1 MKTKSNSL
9 FDVLSRRVLVTLLPR
24 TRYVAAV
31 LLMVV
36 AVLLTGYSTI
46 AKTGRGGRQ
55 NPTSTAGI
63 YPAEDDQDS
72 EYREKR
78 DEFLRGF
85 FGTEPGGV
93 SPSAYTSALAA
104 ARALPLSP
112 LLQGQKFVSPETLEV
127 VAPWTSPIAPPIRN
141 SYGGNASAR
150 VHALAIDPINTNVV
164 YTGSFGGLAK
174 TTDGG
179 VTWRYLSDTWA
190 SQSISS
196 IAVSPNASNII
207 YVGTGR
213 DDYGP
218 YGVGLYRSS
227 DGGTT
232 WRRLGTHFAGTYIRT
247 VAVDPNTRESLAT
260 VYVANGCT
268 DTCGLSRSTNSGRT
282 WTQLYQVHNGIYDVA
297 IDGSTHPSTL
307 YVTQDDGTFKSTDS
321 GESWTP
327 IHSVLAGSRNR
338 LSVVNSTLYLLG
350 PRDPDHNLYK
360 STDRGAKWTQIPTK
374 CFDEADSCAN
384 DDGGIGLSVFAVD
397 PFNPNVILG
406 GNQALYRT
414 DNGGLSW
421 TEIEPWYGVN
431 IHTDQ
436 RVIAFSQTAPGVAY
450 DGNDGGV
457 VRSTDAGQQWTNLN
471 QNLAGALLYSVA
483 LSADGSMIAGTQDNG
498 AVFSSV
504 GAPWDMILGGDSYHD
519 LIDPSGSTWAY
530 SVLYSRHSFRR
541 FNRLTHGKIN
551 ISPAELNNDAAC
563 SFFPAFSMNPSSPKQ
578 LLAACQHVVRT
589 MDGTASPV
597 VWTTIGES
605 LPDPVNATYEAPS
618 NSNVIYAVAHHR
630 RVWVTTNANSGTA
643 AVWSDI
649 TKNLPGGVWAIT
661 VHPTDPQTVYLA
673 CNAGVYK
680 TSDMGATW
688 IQQGVPNLFYRDVA
702 IDPANPQHVFAASFA
717 GVFASTDGGLT
728 WGNMSDGIPA
738 GMIATGLSFNA
749 TSRQLAASTY
759 GRGVYIFNLGAP
771 PTAFISSSAN
781 LATTSG
787 LR

>member
-1 MKTKSNSL
+1 MDFSN
-9 FDVLSRRVLVTLLPR
+9 R
-24 TRYVAAV
+24 T
-31 LLMVV
+31 
-36 AVLLTGYSTI
+36 
-46 AKTGRGGRQ
+46 
-55 NPTSTAGI
+55 
-63 YPAEDDQDS
+63 
-72 EYREKR
+72 
-78 DEFLRGF
+78 
-85 FGTEPGGV
+85 
-93 SPSAYTSALAA
+93 
-104 ARALPLSP
+104 
-112 LLQGQKFVSPETLEV
+112 
-127 VAPWTSPIAPPIRN
+127 PIRN

-150 VHALAIDPINTNVV
+150 IHTLAIDPINANVV

-196 IAVSPNASNII
+196 IAVSPNASNIV

-232 WRRLGTHFAGTYIRT
+232 WHRLGTHFAGTYIRT
-247 VAVDPNTRESLAT
+247 ITVDPNTRESLAT

-321 GESWTP
+321 GQSWTP

-338 LSVVNSTLYLLG
+338 LSVVNSTLYLMG

-360 STDRGAKWTQIPTK
+360 SNDRGAKWTQIPTK
-374 CFDEADSCAN
+374 CVDEAWSCAPPPHT
-384 DDGGIGLSVFAVD
+384 GIGFSVFAVD

-414 DNGGLSW
+414 DNGGLTW
-421 TEIEPWYGVN
+421 TEIEPWYGIN

-471 QNLAGALLYSVA
+471 QNLPGALLYSVA

-504 GAPWDMILGGDSYHD
+504 GAPWNMILGGDSYHN

-530 SVLYSRHSFRR
+530 SVLYSRRSFRR
-541 FNRLTHGKIN
+541 FNRETHEKIN

-563 SFFPAFSMNPSSPKQ
+563 SFFPAFSMNPSSPTH
-578 LLAACQHVVRT
+578 LIAACQHVVRT
-589 MDGTASPV
+589 LDGPTVTSDG
-597 VWTTIGES
+597 WTTIGEP
-605 LPDPVNATYEAPS
+605 LPDPVNAAYEAPS
-618 NSNVIYAVAHHR
+618 NSNVIYAVADRR
-630 RVWVTTNANSGTA
+630 RVWVTTNADSGPA

-649 TKNLPGGVWAIT
+649 TKNVPGESGPSRSIPLIHKLHISRATQACIRP
-661 VHPTDPQTVYLA
+661 PTWEQP
-673 CNAGVYK
+673 GPHK
-680 TSDMGATW
+680 ES
-688 IQQGVPNLFYRDVA
+688 
-702 IDPANPQHVFAASFA
+702 
-717 GVFASTDGGLT
+717 LT
-728 WGNMSDGIPA
+728 CSIAMWLSIRRILNMSLQL
-738 GMIATGLSFNA
+738 LSQAF
-749 TSRQLAASTY
+749 LPVPMVASHGET
-759 GRGVYIFNLGAP
+759 
-771 PTAFISSSAN
+771 
-781 LATTSG
+781 
-787 LR
+787 